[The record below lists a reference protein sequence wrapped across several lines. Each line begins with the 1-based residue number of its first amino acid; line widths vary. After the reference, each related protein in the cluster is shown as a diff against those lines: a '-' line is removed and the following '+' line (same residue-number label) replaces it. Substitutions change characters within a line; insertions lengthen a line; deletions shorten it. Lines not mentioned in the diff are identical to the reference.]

1 MNSEEMKEYKKAW
14 REAHK
19 EEIKTKNKAYYQ
31 AHKQEHIARMKAYEE
46 AHKEDLKAK
55 KKAYYQAH
63 KEQSKAY
70 YQANKEQLKEQN
82 KAWKES
88 HKEELN
94 AYSRNYIKNDVN
106 SFGQTKQ
113 SIRKKSLRYLEKY
126 GTKIP
131 GYQIHHCCTYDDP
144 YKFIY
149 CSKEMHL
156 LIHAYLRQH
165 NIDADSEHYKYIKH
179 LLDDSV
185 VKYNI
190 HD

>member
-1 MNSEEMKEYKKAW
+1 MNSEERKEYMKAW
-14 REAHK
+14 YEAHK
-19 EEIKTKNKAYYQ
+19 EQHKAY
-31 AHKQEHIARMKAYEE
+31 M
-46 AHKEDLKAK
+46 
-55 KKAYYQAH
+55 KAYYQAH

-70 YQANKEQLKEQN
+70 YQANKEQFKEQN

-88 HKEELN
+88 HKEELK

-113 SIRKKSLRYLEKY
+113 SIRRKSRYYLNKY

-149 CSKEMHL
+149 CSKEMHR

-165 NIDADSEHYKYIKH
+165 EIDADSDHYEQIKH

-185 VKYNI
+185 VLYNI
-190 HD
+190 

>member
-1 MNSEEMKEYKKAW
+1 MNSEERKEY
-14 REAHK
+14 
-19 EEIKTKNKAYYQ
+19 
-31 AHKQEHIARMKAYEE
+31 
-46 AHKEDLKAK
+46 

-63 KEQSKAY
+63 KEQCKDWYQANKDKCKAWYQANKDKCKAYNQAHKEEIKAKRKAY
-70 YQANKEQLKEQN
+70 YQANKEQLKEQM
-82 KAWKES
+82 KAYRQA
-88 HKEELN
+88 HKEHLN
-94 AYSRNYIKNDVN
+94 AYNKAYNKTDVN
-106 SFGQTKQ
+106 SLGQTKK
-113 SIRKKSLRYLEKY
+113 SIRSKSRYYLEKY

-149 CSKEMHL
+149 CSKEMHR
-156 LIHAYLRQH
+156 LIHAYLKQH

>member
-1 MNSEEMKEYKKAW
+1 MNSQERKEYKKAW
-14 REAHK
+14 YEAHK
-19 EEIKTKNKAYYQ
+19 EQ
-31 AHKQEHIARMKAYEE
+31 V
-46 AHKEDLKAK
+46 KAK
-55 KKAYYQAH
+55 QKAYYQAH
-63 KEQSKAY
+63 KESEKAKKKAY
-70 YQANKEQLKEQN
+70 YKSHTEEH
-82 KAWKES
+82 KARVKTWKES
-88 HKEELN
+88 HKEELK
-94 AYSRNYIKNDVN
+94 AYARNYIKNDVN
-106 SFGQTKQ
+106 SFGQTKE
-113 SIRKKSLRYLEKY
+113 SIRRKSRYYLEKY

-149 CSKEMHL
+149 CSKEMHR